1 MDIMQK
7 NLQLSRDFASR
18 PRRSVR
24 LNAPVLS
31 QQDEEED
38 WADEEAS
45 RAGDDILHNALVFR
59 DLDDERPNPWDDLD
73 IERPAPVMDSVTVA
87 RAIRDLYENQSSA
100 RKSVRSANRRS
111 LKALKY
117 AALALA
123 SSAMTLLIFAVHIAK

>member
-38 WADEEAS
+38 WADEEAA
-45 RAGDDILHNALVFR
+45 RAS
-59 DLDDERPNPWDDLD
+59 DERRRREYDVEFKP
-73 IERPAPVMDSVTVA
+73 PAREPQESNAVLLVLVGAAIATSVAAIAVA
-87 RAIRDLYENQSSA
+87 LSR
-100 RKSVRSANRRS
+100 
-111 LKALKY
+111 
-117 AALALA
+117 
-123 SSAMTLLIFAVHIAK
+123 